1 MNDRA
6 LSRFRK
12 AYWQA
17 FRGLE
22 TLRLQQWERS
32 RITLPQLRVLFTVRR
47 TPGILTTDLAHQLGT
62 TVPTASGIVSKLVTR
77 GLIDRTKAD
86 LDRRQAPLQLTS
98 AGAAL
103 AGELLTVVDPF
114 LTRVGALVGDD
125 IQAVTATLES
135 VARIAEQ
142 VRDELAGAGI
152 AGTSDGQGPSWNE
165 PERAAPRLPL
175 RRSASPANAVT
186 AASTGKDLPSD

>member
-1 MNDRA
+1 MNDRT

-32 RITLPQLRVLFTVRR
+32 RVTLPQLRVLFTVRR

-77 GLIDRTKAD
+77 GLIDRTKAVS
-86 LDRRQAPLQLTS
+86 DRRQAPLQLTRS
-98 AGAAL
+98 GAAL

-125 IQAVTATLES
+125 IQAVTSTLER
-135 VARIAEQ
+135 VAAIAEQ
-142 VRDELAGAGI
+142 VRDELASSTVADSFVLPGPDSTESARIAPRRPGRGSPVAAGAVA
-152 AGTSDGQGPSWNE
+152 AGT
-165 PERAAPRLPL
+165 
-175 RRSASPANAVT
+175 
-186 AASTGKDLPSD
+186 TGKDLPHA